1 MSDTVVL
8 RKKDDD
14 VPEVLPTNEII
25 ENEPKTIV
33 PEYEKLQAGLVEA
46 NKLVDDIIL
55 KKYLHNLTDLEI
67 IPLDDSLKKIS
78 DIRLFRITEMV
89 YQKNEYSTY
98 KFASVFN
105 SVQNLKPSLP
115 F

>member
-33 PEYEKLQAGLVEA
+33 PEYEKLQAKAV
-46 NKLVDDIIL
+46 
-55 KKYLHNLTDLEI
+55 
-67 IPLDDSLKKIS
+67 
-78 DIRLFRITEMV
+78 
-89 YQKNEYSTY
+89 
-98 KFASVFN
+98 
-105 SVQNLKPSLP
+105 
-115 F
+115 